1 MADEN
6 TFDESQNESAE
17 SYIDRVYEAFNKH
30 CEIIHDET
38 IKKIEAT
45 EEDDVEARK
54 KILEDQKTQLDKTL
68 AELKQVLTAK
78 TKETREKMEKAE
90 IARNAKE
97 FDLEA
102 ELANV

>member
-1 MADEN
+1 MTEEK
-6 TFDESQNESAE
+6 TFDDTNGENAE
-17 SYIDRVYEAFNKH
+17 KYIDRVYEAFNKH
-30 CEIIHDET
+30 CEIIHTET

-45 EEDDVEARK
+45 AENDVEGRK
-54 KILEDQKTQLDKTL
+54 KILENQKTQLDKTL

-90 IARNAKE
+90 IARNEKE
-97 FDLEA
+97 FNLEA